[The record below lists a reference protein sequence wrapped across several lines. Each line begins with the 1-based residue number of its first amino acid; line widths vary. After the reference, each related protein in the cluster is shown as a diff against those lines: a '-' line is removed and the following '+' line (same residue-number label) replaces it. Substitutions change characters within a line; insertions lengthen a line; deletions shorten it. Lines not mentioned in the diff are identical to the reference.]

1 MGCLLKKAKTLQSNN
16 LMNQEIKMEHAC
28 LNELSGVLTE
38 EHQELLAK
46 VVQFVEE
53 LEQSNTEL
61 TNNYEDSQKELERL
75 KSNMLQMEKMSMLG
89 QMVSG
94 IAHEINN
101 PINFIYGNLPYVE
114 EHVGDLFEVLETY
127 DEAYPDKTEELEE
140 ILEDLDVE
148 YIQDDLP
155 RIVKSLK
162 TGSERIRDLVIN
174 LRNFYRR
181 DEATMKPG
189 NLHEG
194 IESTLILLNNRYK
207 QDIEVVTEFGD
218 IPEVECHIN
227 QMNQVFM
234 NLIGNAIDSLLAQ
247 KEAEK
252 EAEKGSEKSERPK
265 PSGKKR
271 KITIATK
278 LIDSDRVAISIAD
291 NGPGMSDEI
300 KNRVFEPF
308 FTTKGIGVGTGLGL
322 SISREII
329 EETHNGSLSCT
340 STVGEGATF
349 TIDLPV
355 TQSN

>member
-1 MGCLLKKAKTLQSNN
+1 MERSCLD
-16 LMNQEIKMEHAC
+16 
-28 LNELSGVLTE
+28 ELSEVLTGE
-38 EHQELLAK
+38 NRAVLAK
-46 VVQFVEE
+46 VIEFVEK
-53 LEQSNTEL
+53 LEQSNAEL
-61 TNNYEDSQKELERL
+61 VEKAQENQQELERL
-75 KSNMLQMEKMSMLG
+75 KSNMLQMEKMAMLG

-127 DEAYPDKTEELEE
+127 DEAYPEKVEDVET
-140 ILEDLDVE
+140 ILEDIDLE

-162 TGSERIRDLVIN
+162 NGSERIRDLVIN

-207 QDIEVVTEFGD
+207 QDIEVTKEFGK
-218 IPEVECHIN
+218 IPEVECHVN

-234 NLIGNAIDSLLAQ
+234 NLISNAIDCLLAQ

-252 EAEKGSEKSERPK
+252 EAESESAAKEVIK

-271 KITIATK
+271 TIAIATK
-278 LIDSDRVAISIAD
+278 CLDSNRVAISITD
-291 NGPGMSDEI
+291 NGPGMPDEV

-308 FTTKGIGVGTGLGL
+308 FTTKEIGLGTGLGL
-322 SISREII
+322 SISREIV
-329 EETHNGSLSCT
+329 EKTHHGSLSCV
-340 STVGEGATF
+340 STVGAGSTF
-349 TIDLPV
+349 TIELPIA
-355 TQSN
+355 QPK

>member
-1 MGCLLKKAKTLQSNN
+1 MERSCLD
-16 LMNQEIKMEHAC
+16 
-28 LNELSGVLTE
+28 ELSEVLTGE
-38 EHQELLAK
+38 NRAVLAK
-46 VVQFVEE
+46 VIDFVEK
-53 LEQSNTEL
+53 LEQSNAEL
-61 TNNYEDSQKELERL
+61 VEKAQENQQELERL
-75 KSNMLQMEKMSMLG
+75 KSNMLQMEKMAMLG

-127 DEAYPDKTEELEE
+127 DEAYPEKVEDVET
-140 ILEDLDVE
+140 ILEDIDLE

-162 TGSERIRDLVIN
+162 NGSERIRDLVIN

-207 QDIEVVTEFGD
+207 QDIEVTKEFGK
-218 IPEVECHIN
+218 IPEVECHVN

-234 NLIGNAIDSLLAQ
+234 NLISNAIDCLLAQ

-252 EAEKGSEKSERPK
+252 EAESESAAKEAIK

-271 KITIATK
+271 TIAIATK
-278 LIDSDRVAISIAD
+278 CLDSNRVAISITD
-291 NGPGMSDEI
+291 NGPGMPDEV

-308 FTTKGIGVGTGLGL
+308 FTTKEIGVGTGLGL
-322 SISREII
+322 SISREIV
-329 EETHNGSLSCT
+329 EKTHHGSLSCI
-340 STVGEGATF
+340 STFGEGSTF
-349 TIDLPV
+349 TIELPIA
-355 TQSN
+355 QPK

>member
-1 MGCLLKKAKTLQSNN
+1 MNRAVNMERSCLD
-16 LMNQEIKMEHAC
+16 
-28 LNELSGVLTE
+28 ELSGVLTGE
-38 EHQELLAK
+38 NRAVLEK
-46 VVQFVEE
+46 VIEFVEK
-53 LEQSNTEL
+53 LEQSNAEL
-61 TNNYEDSQKELERL
+61 VEKAQENQQELERL
-75 KSNMLQMEKMSMLG
+75 KSNMLQMEKMAMLG

-127 DEAYPDKTEELEE
+127 DEAYPEKVEDVEN
-140 ILEDLDVE
+140 ILEDIDLE

-207 QDIEVVTEFGD
+207 QDIEVIKEFGK

-234 NLIGNAIDSLLAQ
+234 NVISNAIDCLLAQ

-252 EAEKGSEKSERPK
+252 EAESESESKEAIK

-271 KITIATK
+271 RIAIATK
-278 LIDSDRVAISIAD
+278 CLESNRVAISITD
-291 NGPGMSDEI
+291 NGPGMSDEV

-308 FTTKGIGVGTGLGL
+308 FTTKAIGLGTGLGL
-322 SISREII
+322 SISREIV
-329 EETHNGSLSCT
+329 EKTHHGSLSCV
-340 STVGEGATF
+340 SAVGEGSTF
-349 TIDLPV
+349 TIELPIA
-355 TQSN
+355 QPK

>member
-1 MGCLLKKAKTLQSNN
+1 MERSCL
-16 LMNQEIKMEHAC
+16 ED
-28 LNELSGVLTE
+28 LSGVLIG
-38 EHQELLAK
+38 EHQELLEK
-46 VVQFVEE
+46 VINLVED
-53 LEQSNTEL
+53 LEKANSEL
-61 TNNYEDSQKELERL
+61 TEKYQASEKELERL
-75 KSNMLQMEKMSMLG
+75 QSNMLQMEKMSMLG

-114 EHVGDLFEVLETY
+114 EHVGDLFEILETY
-127 DEAYPDKTEELEE
+127 DEAYPDKAEEVEDV
-140 ILEDLDVE
+140 LEDLDVE

-181 DEATMKPG
+181 DEATMKPA

-194 IESTLILLNNRYK
+194 LESTLILLNNRYK
-207 QDIEVVTEFGD
+207 QDIEVITEFGE

-234 NLIGNAIDSLLAQ
+234 NVIGNAIDSLLAK

-252 EAEKGSEKSERPK
+252 KADDSDDSETPK

-271 KITIATK
+271 TITIKTES
-278 LIDSDRVAISIAD
+278 IDANQVAISIAD
-291 NGPGMSDEI
+291 NGLGMSDEI

-308 FTTKGIGVGTGLGL
+308 FTTKAIGVGTGLGL

-329 EETHNGSLSCT
+329 EKTHQGRLNCT
-340 STVGEGATF
+340 STLGEGSTF
-349 TIDLPV
+349 TIELPIA
-355 TQSN
+355 QAQ

>member
-1 MGCLLKKAKTLQSNN
+1 MNRVVNMERSCLD
-16 LMNQEIKMEHAC
+16 
-28 LNELSGVLTE
+28 ELSKVLTGE
-38 EHQELLAK
+38 NQELLDK
-46 VVQFVEE
+46 VINLVQN
-53 LEQSNTEL
+53 LEQSNAALTE
-61 TNNYEDSQKELERL
+61 ECQRSKQELERL
-75 KSNMLQMEKMSMLG
+75 KSNMLQMEKMAMLG

-114 EHVGDLFEVLETY
+114 EHVGDLFEILETY
-127 DEAYPDKTEELEE
+127 DEAYPDKVEDVEN
-140 ILEDLDVE
+140 ILEDVDLE
-148 YIQDDLP
+148 YIQEDLP

-181 DEATMKPG
+181 DEATMKPA

-207 QDIEVVTEFGD
+207 QDIEVIKDFGN

-234 NLIGNAIDSLLAQ
+234 NIISNAIDCLLAQ

-252 EAEKGSEKSERPK
+252 EAESESGGSEAIK

-271 KITIATK
+271 KIVISTK
-278 LIDSDRVAISIAD
+278 CLDSNRVAISISD
-291 NGPGMSDEI
+291 NGPGIPEEI
-300 KNRVFEPF
+300 QNRVFEPF
-308 FTTKGIGVGTGLGL
+308 FTTKAIGVGTGLGL
-322 SISREII
+322 SISREIV
-329 EETHNGSLSCT
+329 EQTHHGSLSCT
-340 STVGEGATF
+340 SKVGEGSTF
-349 TIDLPV
+349 TIELPI
-355 TQSN
+355 TQPK

>member
-1 MGCLLKKAKTLQSNN
+1 MERSCLD
-16 LMNQEIKMEHAC
+16 
-28 LNELSGVLTE
+28 ELSEVLTGE
-38 EHQELLAK
+38 NRAVLAK
-46 VVQFVEE
+46 VIEFVEK
-53 LEQSNTEL
+53 LEQSNAEL
-61 TNNYEDSQKELERL
+61 VEKAQENQQELERL
-75 KSNMLQMEKMSMLG
+75 KSNMLQMEKMAMLG

-127 DEAYPDKTEELEE
+127 DEAYPEKVEDVEN
-140 ILEDLDVE
+140 ILEDIDLE

-207 QDIEVVTEFGD
+207 QDIEVTKEFGK

-234 NLIGNAIDSLLAQ
+234 NVISNAIDCLLAQ

-252 EAEKGSEKSERPK
+252 EAESESESKEAIK

-271 KITIATK
+271 TIAIATK
-278 LIDSDRVAISIAD
+278 CLDSNRVAISITD
-291 NGPGMSDEI
+291 NGPGMSDEV

-308 FTTKGIGVGTGLGL
+308 FTTKAIGLGTGLGL
-322 SISREII
+322 SISREIV
-329 EETHNGSLSCT
+329 EKTHHGSLSCV
-340 STVGEGATF
+340 STVGAGSTF
-349 TIDLPV
+349 TIELPIA
-355 TQSN
+355 QPK

>member
-1 MGCLLKKAKTLQSNN
+1 
-16 LMNQEIKMEHAC
+16 MEHSC
-28 LNELSGVLTE
+28 LNELSGVLTA
-38 EHQELLAK
+38 EHQELLAQ
-46 VVQFVEE
+46 VVQLVED

-61 TNNYEDSQKELERL
+61 TNQHQENQKELDRL

-114 EHVGDLFEVLETY
+114 EHVGDLFEILETY
-127 DEAYPDKTEELEE
+127 DEAYPEKEEEIEEL
-140 ILEDLDVE
+140 LEDLDVE

-181 DEATMKPG
+181 DEATMKPA
-189 NLHEG
+189 NIHEG
-194 IESTLILLNNRYK
+194 IDSTLILLNNRYK
-207 QDIEVVTEFGD
+207 QDIQVVKEFGEL
-218 IPEVECHIN
+218 PEVECHIN

-234 NLIGNAIDSLLAQ
+234 NLISNAIDCLLAQ

-252 EAEKGSEKSERPK
+252 EAESDSEPSDK

-271 KITIATK
+271 TITIATK
-278 LIDSDRVAISIAD
+278 SLDSNRVAISITD
-291 NGPGMSDEI
+291 NGPGMPDEI
-300 KNRVFEPF
+300 KQRVFEPF
-308 FTTKGIGVGTGLGL
+308 FTTKAIGVGTGLGL

-329 EETHNGSLSCT
+329 EKTHHGSLSCT

-349 TIDLPV
+349 TIELPIA
-355 TQSN
+355 QLQ

>member
-1 MGCLLKKAKTLQSNN
+1 
-16 LMNQEIKMEHAC
+16 MNRAVNMERSC
-28 LNELSGVLTE
+28 LNELSEVLTGE
-38 EHQELLAK
+38 NRAVLAK
-46 VVQFVEE
+46 VIEFVEN
-53 LEQSNTEL
+53 LEQSNAEL
-61 TNNYEDSQKELERL
+61 VAKAQENQQELERL
-75 KSNMLQMEKMSMLG
+75 KSNMLQMEKMAMLG

-127 DEAYPDKTEELEE
+127 DEAYPEKVEDVEN
-140 ILEDLDVE
+140 ILEDIDLE

-207 QDIEVVTEFGD
+207 QDIEVTKEFGK

-234 NLIGNAIDSLLAQ
+234 NVISNAIDCLLAQ

-252 EAEKGSEKSERPK
+252 EAESESESKEAIK

-271 KITIATK
+271 TIAIATK
-278 LIDSDRVAISIAD
+278 CLDSNRVAISITD
-291 NGPGMSDEI
+291 NGPGMPDEV
-300 KNRVFEPF
+300 KNRIFEPF
-308 FTTKGIGVGTGLGL
+308 FTTKAIGLGTGLGL
-322 SISREII
+322 SISREIV
-329 EETHNGSLSCT
+329 EKTHHGSLSCI
-340 STVGEGATF
+340 STVGEGSTF
-349 TIDLPV
+349 TIELPIA
-355 TQSN
+355 QPK

>member
-1 MGCLLKKAKTLQSNN
+1 MNRAVNMERSCLD
-16 LMNQEIKMEHAC
+16 
-28 LNELSGVLTE
+28 ELSEVLTGE
-38 EHQELLAK
+38 NRAVLAK
-46 VVQFVEE
+46 VIEFVEK
-53 LEQSNTEL
+53 LEQSNAEL
-61 TNNYEDSQKELERL
+61 VEKAQENQQELERL
-75 KSNMLQMEKMSMLG
+75 KSNMLQMEKMAMLG

-127 DEAYPDKTEELEE
+127 DEAYPEKVEDVES
-140 ILEDLDVE
+140 ILEDIDLE

-207 QDIEVVTEFGD
+207 QDIEVITEFGK

-234 NLIGNAIDSLLAQ
+234 NLISNAIDCLLAQ
-247 KEAEK
+247 KDAEK
-252 EAEKGSEKSERPK
+252 EAESESESKEVIK

-271 KITIATK
+271 KIAIATK
-278 LIDSDRVAISIAD
+278 CLDSNRVAISITD
-291 NGPGMSDEI
+291 NGPGMPDEV

-308 FTTKGIGVGTGLGL
+308 FTTKAIGLGTGLGL
-322 SISREII
+322 SISREIV
-329 EETHNGSLSCT
+329 EQTHHGSLSCV
-340 STVGEGATF
+340 STVGEGSTF
-349 TIDLPV
+349 TIELPIA
-355 TQSN
+355 QPK

>member
-1 MGCLLKKAKTLQSNN
+1 MGVLLKNTKNIQSNN
-16 LMNQEIKMEHAC
+16 LMNQEIKMKHAC
-28 LNELSGVLTE
+28 LNELSEVLTE
-38 EHQELLAK
+38 QHQELLAK
-46 VVQFVEE
+46 VVHLVEN

-61 TNNYEDSQKELERL
+61 TNKYEASKKELERL

-127 DEAYPDKTEELEE
+127 DEAYPDKTEEVEDV
-140 ILEDLDVE
+140 LEDLDVE

-218 IPEVECHIN
+218 IPEIECHIN

-252 EAEKGSEKSERPK
+252 EAQKESEKSGKPK

-271 KITIATK
+271 KITIATQ
-278 LIDSDRVAISIAD
+278 LIDSHRVAISIAD

-349 TIDLPV
+349 TIELPV

>member
-1 MGCLLKKAKTLQSNN
+1 MERSCLD
-16 LMNQEIKMEHAC
+16 
-28 LNELSGVLTE
+28 ELSKVLTGE
-38 EHQELLAK
+38 NRAVLAK
-46 VVQFVEE
+46 VIEFVEK
-53 LEQSNTEL
+53 LEQSNAEL
-61 TNNYEDSQKELERL
+61 VEKAQENQQELERL
-75 KSNMLQMEKMSMLG
+75 KSNMLHMEKMAMLG

-127 DEAYPDKTEELEE
+127 NEAYPEKVKDVEN
-140 ILEDLDVE
+140 ILEDIDLE

-162 TGSERIRDLVIN
+162 IGSERIRDLVIN

-181 DEATMKPG
+181 DEATMKPS

-194 IESTLILLNNRYK
+194 IESTLTLLSNRYK
-207 QDIEVVTEFGD
+207 QDIEVITEFGN

-227 QMNQVFM
+227 QINQVFM
-234 NLIGNAIDSLLAQ
+234 NLISNAIDCLLAQ

-252 EAEKGSEKSERPK
+252 EAESESKAKEVIK

-271 KITIATK
+271 KIVIATK
-278 LIDSDRVAISIAD
+278 CLDSNRVAISITD
-291 NGPGMSDEI
+291 NGSGMPDEV

-308 FTTKGIGVGTGLGL
+308 FTTKAIGLGTGLGL
-322 SISREII
+322 SISREIV
-329 EETHNGSLSCT
+329 EQTHHGSLSCV
-340 STVGEGATF
+340 STVGEGTTF
-349 TIDLPV
+349 TIELLIAQPK
-355 TQSN
+355 

>member
-1 MGCLLKKAKTLQSNN
+1 MERSCLD
-16 LMNQEIKMEHAC
+16 
-28 LNELSGVLTE
+28 ELSEVLTGE
-38 EHQELLAK
+38 NRAVLEK
-46 VVQFVEE
+46 VIKLVED
-53 LEQSNTEL
+53 LEQSKAAL
-61 TNNYEDSQKELERL
+61 MQKCQQNESELERL
-75 KSNMLQMEKMSMLG
+75 KSNMLQMEKMAMLG

-127 DEAYPDKTEELEE
+127 EEAYPDKVEDVEN
-140 ILEDLDVE
+140 ILEDIDLE
-148 YIQDDLP
+148 YIQEDLP

-194 IESTLILLNNRYK
+194 IESTLVLLNNRYK
-207 QDIEVVTEFGD
+207 QDIEVIKDFGK

-234 NLIGNAIDSLLAQ
+234 NLISNAIDCLLAQ

-252 EAEKGSEKSERPK
+252 EAESESEAKEVIK

-271 KITIATK
+271 KIAIATK
-278 LIDSDRVAISIAD
+278 CLNSNRVAISITD
-291 NGPGMSDEI
+291 NGPGMPDEI

-308 FTTKGIGVGTGLGL
+308 FTTKAIGVGTGLGL
-322 SISREII
+322 SISREIV
-329 EETHNGSLSCT
+329 EKTHHGSLSCV
-340 STVGEGATF
+340 STFGEGSTF
-349 TIDLPV
+349 TIELPIA
-355 TQSN
+355 QPK

>member
-1 MGCLLKKAKTLQSNN
+1 MERSCLD
-16 LMNQEIKMEHAC
+16 
-28 LNELSGVLTE
+28 ELSEVLTGE
-38 EHQELLAK
+38 NRAVLAK
-46 VVQFVEE
+46 VIEFVEK
-53 LEQSNTEL
+53 LEQSNAEL
-61 TNNYEDSQKELERL
+61 VEKAQENQQELERL
-75 KSNMLQMEKMSMLG
+75 KSNMLQMEKMAMLG

-127 DEAYPDKTEELEE
+127 DEAYPEKVEDVEN
-140 ILEDLDVE
+140 ILEDIDLE

-207 QDIEVVTEFGD
+207 QDIEVIKEFGK

-227 QMNQVFM
+227 QMSQVFM
-234 NLIGNAIDSLLAQ
+234 NVISNAIDCLLAQ

-252 EAEKGSEKSERPK
+252 EAESESESKEVIK

-271 KITIATK
+271 TIAIATK
-278 LIDSDRVAISIAD
+278 CLDSNRVAISITD
-291 NGPGMSDEI
+291 NGPGMPDEV

-308 FTTKGIGVGTGLGL
+308 FTTKAIGLGTGLGL
-322 SISREII
+322 SISREIV
-329 EETHNGSLSCT
+329 EKTHHGSLSCV
-340 STVGEGATF
+340 SAVGEGSTF
-349 TIDLPV
+349 TIELPIA
-355 TQSN
+355 QPK

>member
-1 MGCLLKKAKTLQSNN
+1 MNRAVNMERSCLD
-16 LMNQEIKMEHAC
+16 
-28 LNELSGVLTE
+28 ELSEVLTGE
-38 EHQELLAK
+38 NRAVLEK
-46 VVQFVEE
+46 VIKLVED
-53 LEQSNTEL
+53 LEQSKAAL
-61 TNNYEDSQKELERL
+61 MQKCQQNESELERL
-75 KSNMLQMEKMSMLG
+75 KSNMLQMEKMAMLG

-127 DEAYPDKTEELEE
+127 EEAYPDKVEDVEN
-140 ILEDLDVE
+140 ILEDIDLE
-148 YIQDDLP
+148 YIQEDLP

-194 IESTLILLNNRYK
+194 IESTLVLLNNRYK
-207 QDIEVVTEFGD
+207 QDIEVIKDFGK

-234 NLIGNAIDSLLAQ
+234 NLISNAIDCLLAQ

-252 EAEKGSEKSERPK
+252 EAESEAKEVIK

-271 KITIATK
+271 KIAIATK
-278 LIDSDRVAISIAD
+278 CLNSNRVAISITD
-291 NGPGMSDEI
+291 NGPGMPDEI

-308 FTTKGIGVGTGLGL
+308 FTTKAIGVGTGLGL
-322 SISREII
+322 SISREIV
-329 EETHNGSLSCT
+329 EKTHHGSLSCV
-340 STVGEGATF
+340 STFGEGSTF
-349 TIDLPV
+349 TIELPIA
-355 TQSN
+355 QPK

>member
-1 MGCLLKKAKTLQSNN
+1 MNRAVNMERSCLD
-16 LMNQEIKMEHAC
+16 
-28 LNELSGVLTE
+28 ELSEVLTGE
-38 EHQELLAK
+38 NRAVLEK
-46 VVQFVEE
+46 VIKLVED
-53 LEQSNTEL
+53 LEQSKAAL
-61 TNNYEDSQKELERL
+61 MQKCQQNESELERL
-75 KSNMLQMEKMSMLG
+75 KSNMLQMEKMAMLG

-127 DEAYPDKTEELEE
+127 EEAYPDKVEDVEN
-140 ILEDLDVE
+140 ILEDIDLE
-148 YIQDDLP
+148 YIQEDLP

-194 IESTLILLNNRYK
+194 IESTLVLLNNRYK
-207 QDIEVVTEFGD
+207 QDIEVIKDFGK

-234 NLIGNAIDSLLAQ
+234 NLISNAIDCLLAQ

-252 EAEKGSEKSERPK
+252 EAESESEAKEVIK

-271 KITIATK
+271 KIAIATK
-278 LIDSDRVAISIAD
+278 CLNSNRVAISITD
-291 NGPGMSDEI
+291 NGPGMPDEI

-308 FTTKGIGVGTGLGL
+308 FTTKAIGVGTGLGL
-322 SISREII
+322 SISREIV
-329 EETHNGSLSCT
+329 EKTHHGSLSCV
-340 STVGEGATF
+340 STFGEGSTF
-349 TIDLPV
+349 TIELPIA
-355 TQSN
+355 QPK